1 MTLRQ
6 ALFSGSSKAK
16 TDAQPPSLGQDLLE
30 SLRLAAISALV
41 LLLTAFALSGLI
53 GPFFALGSVEETVTD
68 VLTRL
73 CLLALPFV
81 AYIAAVSVARPYT
94 AKDWRRALGL
104 ALGSSLLIY
113 ALISA
118 AHYVLDYGV
127 FAPRQSLQM
136 NLSQTEAGIRV
147 DAVAPGGAAD
157 SAGLQAGDI
166 ITAIRRDAV
175 DLAAFNLRLSQ
186 SQADDPLRLRFLRGD
201 EQLQETVRVVLVTD
215 KQVEALLPGLA
226 MALAFSAIILVLPGH
241 WAPYIALV
249 GLLLPLL
256 VGYFWVI
263 IATFSYRTEGLIPL
277 DGKDNFGGF
286 TLKNWETIFAGNI
299 AGMEFN
305 ILPILMTSLA
315 IAIIMTCVVL
325 LVSSMAGYALSRMSF
340 PGRRFFLSFTL
351 ILHGFPAISLLIPIF
366 IVLLRLGDIPLIG
379 DLIGFN
385 TAGGIAMVMVAFQ
398 LPLGVWLMKGFFD
411 NIPWDMERSALIDGA
426 SRWRTYWEIL
436 LPQIRPGLLAL
447 GIFAFIGGWNAYII
461 PATYSIGSGVSNL
474 PVFLNELIDE
484 TAPVDWNQVAA
495 VGLFQLIPIFIFFIF
510 AQEYLLNIYAGGT
523 KGSS

>member
-1 MTLRQ
+1 MSERADQ
-6 ALFSGSSKAK
+6 FALSKAK
-16 TDAQPPSLGQDLLE
+16 NQAGSGSFVMDLVE
-30 SLRLAAISALV
+30 ALRSGGISIA
-41 LLLTAFALSGLI
+41 LLLGAAFFFSGI
-53 GPFFALGSVEETVTD
+53 VGPLFALGGVEETVMD

-73 CLLALPFV
+73 VLLALPYV
-81 AYIAAVSVARPYT
+81 AYIAGCSVARRYT
-94 AKDWRRALGL
+94 AVDLPRALLL
-104 ALGSSLLIY
+104 AFSS
-113 ALISA
+113 SA
-118 AHYVLDYGV
+118 ILFVVIAAGHYVMSFGV

-136 NLSQTEAGIRV
+136 TLSQSESGIRI
-147 DAVAPGGAAD
+147 DAMVAQGAAAT
-157 SAGLQAGDI
+157 AGMQVGDV

-175 DLAAFNLRLSQ
+175 DLEAFNKRLSQ
-186 SQADDPLRLRFLRGD
+186 SAEDAPLRLRFMRGD
-201 EQLQETVRVVLVTD
+201 EELQKTVRVVMEAD
-215 KQVEALLPGLA
+215 KEISRLLPSFAFALL
-226 MALAFSAIILVLPGH
+226 FSAAIVFLPGH
-241 WAPYIALV
+241 WAPYIALI
-249 GLLLPLL
+249 GLLSPLL

-263 IATFSYRTEGLIPL
+263 VATFSFRTEGIVPL
-277 DGKDNFGGF
+277 DGQNNFGGL
-286 TLKNWETIFAGNI
+286 TLKNWESIFAGNI
-299 AGMEFN
+299 SGLEFN
-305 ILPILMTSLA
+305 IWPILLTSLA
-315 IAIIMTCVVL
+315 IAVVMTFVVL
-325 LVSSMAGYALSRMSF
+325 LVSSMAGYALSRMHF

-351 ILHGFPAISLLIPIF
+351 ILHGFPAITLLIPIF
-366 IVLLRLGDIPLIG
+366 IVLLRLGDLPVIG
-379 DLIGFN
+379 DLVGFN
-385 TAGGIAMVMVAFQ
+385 TVGGIALVMVAFQ

-426 SRWRTYWEIL
+426 SRWRAYWEIL

>member
-1 MTLRQ
+1 MKARDPVFDTLKVKVDDSPQSFPQDLAEALRLG
-6 ALFSGSSKAK
+6 AISIIVLLIAAFLFSG
-16 TDAQPPSLGQDLLE
+16 
-30 SLRLAAISALV
+30 V
-41 LLLTAFALSGLI
+41 I
-53 GPFFALGSVEETVTD
+53 GPLFALGSVEETVTD

-73 CLLALPFV
+73 ALLAMPFV
-81 AYIAAVSVARPYT
+81 AYISGASVARRYT
-94 AKDWRRALGL
+94 RSDIAKALGL
-104 ALGSSLLIY
+104 AFTSTVILF

-118 AHYVLDYGV
+118 GYYVLDYGV
-127 FAPRQSLQM
+127 FAPRPSLQM
-136 NLSQTEAGIRV
+136 TLSQTEAGIRV
-147 DAVAPGGAAD
+147 DAVVAGGAAET
-157 SAGLQAGDI
+157 AGLQVGDVI
-166 ITAIRRDAV
+166 SAIRRDAV
-175 DLAAFNLRLSQ
+175 DLAAFNKRLSQ
-186 SQADDPLRLRFLRGD
+186 SMEGDPLRLRFTRGD
-201 EQLQETVRVVLVTD
+201 EELQETARVVLISD
-215 KQVEALLPGLA
+215 KQIGALLPGLA
-226 MALAFSAIILVLPGH
+226 LALAFTAIIVFLPGH

-249 GLLLPLL
+249 GLLSPLI

-263 IATFSYRTEGLIPL
+263 IATFSFRTEGLVPL
-277 DGKDNFGGF
+277 DGNDNFGGF
-286 TLKNWETIFAGNI
+286 TLKNWESIFVGNI
-299 AGMEFN
+299 AGLEFN
-305 ILPILMTSLA
+305 IVPIFMTSLA
-315 IAIIMTCVVL
+315 IAVLMTFVVL
-325 LVSSMAGYALSRMSF
+325 LVSSMAGYALSRMHF

-351 ILHGFPAISLLIPIF
+351 ILHGFPAITLLIPIF
-366 IVLLRLGDIPLIG
+366 IVLLRLGNIPVIG
-379 DLIGFN
+379 ELIGFN
-385 TAGGIAMVMVAFQ
+385 TVGGIALVMVAFQ

>member
-1 MTLRQ
+1 MTVRDE
-6 ALFSGSSKAK
+6 LFDRAKVK
-16 TDAQPPSLGQDLLE
+16 TDEASASVQQDLIE
-30 SLRLAAISALV
+30 ALRLGLISILV
-41 LLLTAFALSGLI
+41 LLLAAFLFSGVI
-53 GPFFALGSVEETVTD
+53 GPLFALGSVEETVTD
-68 VLTRL
+68 VLKRL
-73 CLLALPFV
+73 ALLAMPFV
-81 AYIAAVSVARPYT
+81 AYIAAGSVARRYT
-94 AKDWRRALGL
+94 WSDTPKALGL
-104 ALGSSLLIY
+104 ALTSTVLLFL
-113 ALISA
+113 LISA
-118 AHYVLDYGV
+118 GHYAVDYGV
-127 FAPRQSLQM
+127 FAPKPSLQM
-136 NLSQTEAGIRV
+136 TLSQTDAGIRV
-147 DAVAPGGAAD
+147 DAIAPGGAAET
-157 SAGLQAGDI
+157 AEMQVGDV

-186 SQADDPLRLRFLRGD
+186 SEEDAPLRLRFTRGD
-201 EQLQETVRVVLVTD
+201 EEMQETVRVAIVSD
-215 KQVEALLPGLA
+215 KQISALLPGLVI
-226 MALAFSAIILVLPGH
+226 ALVFTVVIVFLPGQ

-249 GLLLPLL
+249 GLLAPLL
-256 VGYFWVI
+256 VGYFWVV
-263 IATFSYRTEGLIPL
+263 IATFSYRTEGLVPL
-277 DGKDNFGGF
+277 DSNDNFGGF
-286 TLKNWETIFAGNI
+286 TLENWESIFVGNI
-299 AGMEFN
+299 AGLEFN
-305 ILPILMTSLA
+305 IWPILMTSLA
-315 IAIIMTCVVL
+315 IAVIMTFVVL
-325 LVSSMAGYALSRMSF
+325 LVSSMAGYALSRMNF

-351 ILHGFPAISLLIPIF
+351 ILHGFPAITLLIPIF
-366 IVLLRLGDIPLIG
+366 IVLLRLGNIPIIG
-379 DLIGFN
+379 ELIGFN

>member
-1 MTLRQ
+1 MSTGEQFKVKELPSDLR
-6 ALFSGSSKAK
+6 
-16 TDAQPPSLGQDLLE
+16 QDLLE
-30 SLRLAAISALV
+30 GLRLGLAGITIMLLV
-41 LLLTAFALSGLI
+41 GVFLSGVV
-53 GPFFALGSVEETVTD
+53 GPLFALGSVEETVTD
-68 VLTRL
+68 ILTRL
-73 CLLALPFV
+73 SLLILPYV
-81 AYIAAVSVARPYT
+81 AYICAASVARRYT
-94 AKDWRRALGL
+94 ESDITRALGL
-104 ALGSSLLIY
+104 ALVSSTALF

-118 AHYVLDYGV
+118 GHFVFDYGP
-127 FAPRQSLQM
+127 FAPRTSLQM
-136 NLSQTEAGIRV
+136 TLSQSEAGIRI
-147 DAVAPGGAAD
+147 DAIAPGGAAD
-157 SAGLQAGDI
+157 IAEMQVGDV

-175 DLAAFNLRLSQ
+175 DLAAFNKRV
-186 SQADDPLRLRFLRGD
+186 SQAEEGDPLRLRFMRGD
-201 EQLQETVRVVLVTD
+201 EEMQETARVVLVTSD
-215 KQVEALLPGLA
+215 SLDALLPGFA
-226 MALAFSAIILVLPGH
+226 IALIFTAVIVFLPGH

-249 GLLLPLL
+249 GLLTPLL

-263 IATFSYRTEGLIPL
+263 IATFSFRTEGLLPL
-277 DGKDNFGGF
+277 DGNDNFGGF
-286 TLKNWETIFAGNI
+286 TLKNWESIFAGNI
-299 AGMEFN
+299 AGLEFN
-305 ILPILMTSLA
+305 IWPILLTSLA
-315 IAIIMTCVVL
+315 IAVVMTFVVL
-325 LVSSMAGYALSRMSF
+325 LVSSMAGYALSRMDF

-351 ILHGFPAISLLIPIF
+351 VLHGFPAITLLIPIF
-366 IVLLRLGDIPLIG
+366 IVLLRLGKIPVIG
-379 DLIGFN
+379 PLIGFN
-385 TAGGIAMVMVAFQ
+385 TIGGIAMVMVAFQ

-426 SRWRTYWEIL
+426 SRWRAYWEIL

>member
-1 MTLRQ
+1 MTARDGFFADDKLKVE
-6 ALFSGSSKAK
+6 AA
-16 TDAQPPSLGQDLLE
+16 PPSLQRDLLE
-30 SLRLAAISALV
+30 GLRLGFIAILVMLLAA
-41 LLLTAFALSGLI
+41 FFFSGIVHPL
-53 GPFFALGSVEETVTD
+53 FALGSVEETVTD

-73 CLLALPFV
+73 TLLALPFV
-81 AYIAAVSVARPYT
+81 AYIAAASVARRFT
-94 AKDWRRALGL
+94 AADIPRALGL
-104 ALGSSLLIY
+104 ALTCTAILF

-118 AHYVLDYGV
+118 GQYALDYGV
-127 FAPRQSLQM
+127 FAPRPSLQM
-136 NLSQTEAGIRV
+136 TLRQTDAGIRV
-147 DAVAPGGAAD
+147 DALVPGGAAET
-157 SAGLQAGDI
+157 AEMQVGDI

-175 DLAAFNLRLSQ
+175 DLAAFNKRV
-186 SQADDPLRLRFLRGD
+186 SQADEGDPLRLRFIRGD
-201 EQLQETVRVVLVTD
+201 EEMQETVRVVLVSE
-215 KQVEALLPGLA
+215 KQLSALLPGLA
-226 MALAFSAIILVLPGH
+226 IGLVFTAIIVFLPGH

-249 GLLLPLL
+249 GLLSPLL

-263 IATFSYRTEGLIPL
+263 VATFSYRTEGLVPL
-277 DGKDNFGGF
+277 DSNDNFGGF
-286 TLKNWETIFAGNI
+286 TLKNWESIFAGNI
-299 AGMEFN
+299 AGLEFN
-305 ILPILMTSLA
+305 IWPILMTSLA
-315 IAIIMTCVVL
+315 IAVVMTFVVL
-325 LVSSMAGYALSRMSF
+325 LVSSMAGYALSRMHF

-351 ILHGFPAISLLIPIF
+351 ILHGFPAITLLIPIF
-366 IVLLRLGDIPLIG
+366 IVLLRLGEMPIIG
-379 DLIGFN
+379 DVVGFN
-385 TAGGIAMVMVAFQ
+385 TIGGIALVMVAFQ

-426 SRWRTYWEIL
+426 SRFRTYWEIL

-461 PATYSIGSGVSNL
+461 PATYSIGTALSNL